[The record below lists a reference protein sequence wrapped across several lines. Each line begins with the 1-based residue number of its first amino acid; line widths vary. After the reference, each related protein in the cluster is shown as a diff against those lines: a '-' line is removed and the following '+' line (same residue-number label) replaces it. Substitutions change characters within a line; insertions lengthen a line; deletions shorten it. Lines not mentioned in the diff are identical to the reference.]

1 MILPLL
7 TLGAC
12 GAPHSPSDQA
22 IATFS
27 LTTRAGITD
36 YAVDP
41 DPLKHAAAGYFRD
54 VAVAAPDESAGQFR
68 ARVATAIYSEKGV
81 HASLGAAAQ
90 QAIVPRL
97 AALDAAA
104 RQDDRQ
110 GAGLAALEIYRALV
124 EDMATVSKATTA
136 MALIDY
142 AQLAGAARLAAAR
155 PDWSGV
161 DAAMTMA
168 GQHWDD
174 IAGDVGDPALA
185 GQMGAALKAAREGAA
200 RRDDAATEQ
209 ALQAARPSIDRL
221 IAYFKR
227 T

>member
-1 MILPLL
+1 MILSLL

-54 VAVAAPDESAGQFR
+54 VAVATPDEAAGQFR

-81 HASLGAAAQ
+81 HASLGSAAQ

-104 RQDDRQ
+104 RKDDRQ

-142 AQLAGAARLAAAR
+142 AQLAGTARLGAAR

-161 DAAMTMA
+161 DAAMAVA
-168 GQHWDD
+168 GQHWETS
-174 IAGDVGDPALA
+174 ATRRWR
-185 GQMGAALKAAREGAA
+185 ARWV
-200 RRDDAATEQ
+200 RR
-209 ALQAARPSIDRL
+209 
-221 IAYFKR
+221 
-227 T
+227 